1 MTYTAV
7 GSLTGASV
15 NGALTTFSLTT
26 GSAAS
31 GEFVLCEVIDFG
43 GSRTATGLSSSNAT
57 WAKLGSA
64 AATTA
69 GPVHAQVFIGTV
81 TAAST
86 ATVTITWG
94 AGATGSFE
102 GCAFQEF
109 SSTTGVPVLDK
120 QGTLDSTGT
129 SNWVSLTPAVSGE
142 LYFGYAVNAASALS
156 GSTSGYTYN
165 ANVDGGLNGGAYNL
179 NCAGGTATAPV
190 WGDSTEQAGI
200 MVLVMP
206 AAAPAAKIP
215 QQLAIRSLQP
225 QSTFSGSTVYGR

>member
-1 MTYTAV
+1 MSYTAV
-7 GSLTGASV
+7 GSFGGAS
-15 NGALTTFSLTT
+15 TTGGSLASFSLTT
-26 GSAAS
+26 TTVGN
-31 GEFVLCEVIDFG
+31 FVLCEVIDFTG
-43 GSRTATGLSSSNAT
+43 GRTATALSSSNAT
-57 WAKLGSA
+57 WAELGNP
-64 AATTA
+64 ATTSA
-69 GPVHAQVFIGTV
+69 GPTNCQVFIGTV
-81 TAAST
+81 TSAST
-86 ATVTITWG
+86 QTVTITWG
-94 AGATGSFE
+94 AGATGSLE

-109 SSTTGVPVLDK
+109 SSTTGIPVLDK

-142 LYFGYAVNAASALS
+142 LYFGYAVNTASAMS
-156 GSTSGYTYN
+156 GSTSGYVYN

>member
-64 AATTA
+64 AAT
-69 GPVHAQVFIGTV
+69 

-142 LYFGYAVNAASALS
+142 LYFGYAVNTASAMS
-156 GSTSGYTYN
+156 GSTSGYVYN